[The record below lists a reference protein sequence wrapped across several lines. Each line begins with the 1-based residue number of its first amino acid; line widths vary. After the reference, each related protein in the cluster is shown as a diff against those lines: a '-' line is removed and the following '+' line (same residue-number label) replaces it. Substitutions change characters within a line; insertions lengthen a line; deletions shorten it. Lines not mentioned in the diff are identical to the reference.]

1 MTKGLNM
8 NLGEMMKTCHF
19 KSRSVWMHLLSIKK
33 DYGLWLREEMDLGPR
48 RGKGL
53 WRRARLEIS
62 FGKCHQ

>member
-1 MTKGLNM
+1 
-8 NLGEMMKTCHF
+8 
-19 KSRSVWMHLLSIKK
+19 MHLLSIKK